1 VYLARLVLTDAMPQ
15 LVALATAPDTD
26 AEVRSEVYW
35 VILNATSCGSDSQ
48 VSHMITYD
56 HSFTDVTISN
66 AVTATTAGA
75 TAAAAVVALL
85 CTAAF
90 DSII

>member
-1 VYLARLVLTDAMPQ
+1 MPQ

-48 VSHMITYD
+48 VSHLISHD
-56 HSFTDVTISN
+56 HYCTVDTTASA
-66 AVTATTAGA
+66 AVTGTAVA
-75 TAAAAVVALL
+75 TAAAAVIALL
-85 CTAAF
+85 PPLH
-90 DSII
+90 

>member
-1 VYLARLVLTDAMPQ
+1 VSGQSLTQLTHLVLCYVVVSAYRFLSTDAMPQ

-48 VSHMITYD
+48 VSHMITL
-56 HSFTDVTISN
+56 
-66 AVTATTAGA
+66 
-75 TAAAAVVALL
+75 AL
-85 CTAAF
+85 T
-90 DSII
+90 